1 VETAR
6 TTPPCKL
13 RKKYRARRIFFRHDV
28 ISIMHVL
35 SHLKRYSIRL
45 GGAQFITPIKKI
57 TSFRDQDAP
66 IRQGAACEEAQSYTL
81 TDTDGDVIKFAVE
94 DGRLV
99 EYVNGSKCLEVTW
112 LLHDPVNNR
121 VRDAEGAFTLRP
133 ETASEDLEGIR
144 GIAAQT
150 GVSVSTRAGA
160 VPPREATVHVDVD
173 LDAGPEQTAE
183 EQRAAEEAVRRA
195 CSSLGRGAEAPL
207 QVGNSP
213 NTKTLNPREGRRGP
227 TPGRKFPKH

>member
-1 VETAR
+1 
-6 TTPPCKL
+6 
-13 RKKYRARRIFFRHDV
+13 
-28 ISIMHVL
+28 M
-35 SHLKRYSIRL
+35 
-45 GGAQFITPIKKI
+45 KKI

-133 ETASEDLEGIR
+133 ETASEDLEGIS

-207 QVGNSP
+207 QVGNIL

-227 TPGRKFPKH
+227 TPDGKFGHPLNISALSRLFVSASLSCRGPSRRVWEFPHAIDLNSM